1 MKPRWFIFDLGNVLL
16 RLAYPRVLD
25 VISSSSTTG
34 GEKLHQLMDGPGGY
48 RDLERGLSSFSSF
61 HQLLQS
67 RAGYRGSVEDFRA
80 VWSDFFEGPVD
91 GIEEVLDRARR
102 EYRVAFLSNS
112 NEVHAEAIPKA
123 FPQLFRQGEPFIFS
137 HLEGCS
143 KPERRIYERA
153 MEILDSRPDE
163 TIFVDDLRE
172 NVQAAIA
179 LGIRAYQFTTAA
191 ALLETLEEDGLLA
204 RITPA

>member
-16 RLAYPRVLD
+16 RLAYPRVLA
-25 VISSSSTTG
+25 VISESSSIG
-34 GEKLHQLMDGPGGY
+34 GQELHRLMDGPGGY
-48 RDLERGLSSFSSF
+48 RDLERGLSTFASF
-61 HQLLQS
+61 HQLVQS
-67 RAGYRGSVEDFRA
+67 RAGYRGSLEEFRA
-80 VWSDFFEGPVD
+80 VWADFFEGPVD
-91 GIEEVLDRARR
+91 RIEEVLDRVRR

-123 FPQLFRQGEPFIFS
+123 FPQLFREGEPCIFS
-137 HLEGCS
+137 HIEQCA

-153 MEILDSRPDE
+153 MEILGARAEE
-163 TIFVDDLRE
+163 TVFVDDLPD
-172 NVQAAIA
+172 NVKAAEA

-191 ALLETLEEDGLLA
+191 ALLEALEGDGLLA

>member
-16 RLAYPRVLD
+16 RLAYSRVLD
-25 VISSSSTTG
+25 VISSSSSTG
-34 GEKLHQLMDGPGGY
+34 GQQLHQLMDGPGGY

-61 HQLLQS
+61 HQLLQR
-67 RAGYRGSVEDFRA
+67 RAGYGGSLEDFRA

-91 GIEEVLDRARR
+91 RIEEVLDRVRR

-112 NEVHAEAIPKA
+112 NEVHAEAIPRA

-137 HLEGCS
+137 HVEGCS

-153 MEILDSRPDE
+153 MELLGSRPDE

-172 NVQAAIA
+172 NVQAAIDF
-179 LGIRAYQFTTAA
+179 GIRAYQFTTAA
-191 ALLETLEEDGLLA
+191 ALLEALEEDGLLV